1 MGSISFDIVH
11 AEHGGPAAAR
21 NLGLAKVAAPIVAF
35 TDADCVPEPD
45 WVASVVH
52 HFEVTPTTDAIT
64 GPLVD
69 LTKPKRLNVLHRF
82 FHKGSILDHAPQR
95 FSYGGVDMLGMIGA
109 NMATRTDALRRLG
122 GFDTAYPHPGGEDY
136 DVALRLQLSR
146 ATVDFVPGAIVGH
159 DYPTSLPRL
168 LRRWYAYG
176 FGKEVFRDRHG
187 LDVEDLNLGSS
198 IVESVTNL
206 PTLARGHFGLVGR
219 LPAAPLLA
227 ESCFQ
232 AGAASARR
240 RLRANP

>member
-1 MGSISFDIVH
+1 MTEPFDVAVVIPHYNQPQCLRRAVAALRDQRTERRLQVVIVDDGSRRRPTVSCSPVGSISFDIVH

-109 NMATRTDALRRLG
+109 NMAMNAVML
-122 GFDTAYPHPGGEDY
+122 E
-136 DVALRLQLSR
+136 
-146 ATVDFVPGAIVGH
+146 
-159 DYPTSLPRL
+159 
-168 LRRWYAYG
+168 
-176 FGKEVFRDRHG
+176 HG

-206 PTLARGHFGLVGR
+206 PTFARGHFGLVGR